1 MGNSKKNKK
10 QDDVSPDKKEPLPP
24 EGSLESPSSKEEK
37 NGQKSKSKNN
47 KEINNLLEKINQ
59 AELQRA
65 LNKWSKSKDLDT
77 NIIKR
82 DFNHLSQHVG
92 EYLESYM
99 LFGYDLHGQRVMVY
113 SLKSPKDTDAI
124 IEFLKKIFMRQQTA
138 DFLSEPTN
146 DMLEEDEEDLEDD
159 EEL

>member
-10 QDDVSPDKKEPLPP
+10 QEDLTPDKKEPSPE
-24 EGSLESPSSKEEK
+24 EGSSEPPSLKEEK
-37 NGQKSKSKNN
+37 KVQKSKSKNN
-47 KEINNLLEKINQ
+47 NEINNLLEKINQ

-82 DFNHLSQHVG
+82 DFNHLSQHIG

-124 IEFLKKIFMRQQTA
+124 IEFLKKIFMRQQTS
-138 DFLSEPTN
+138 DFLNEPTN
-146 DMLEEDEEDLEDD
+146 DSFGEDEDDLEGP